1 MILLTDLFFLLQV
14 PAQVP
19 VLTETDP
26 LSVLAW
32 VSSIL
37 ALGFGTLGWFHLKKQ
52 KEHTDQIIKLNED
65 HRKELA
71 ALNEL
76 MRTNEKENTNLFFEY
91 SQMLQNAVGEVAKA
105 YPEIE
110 KLHRD
115 LIDSIEGKN
124 EKLARDII
132 EKLAAIIEKI
142 RNGS

>member
-1 MILLTDLFFLLQV
+1 MFFQLLQV

-32 VSSIL
+32 VASLL
-37 ALGFGTLGWFHLKKQ
+37 ALGFGTLGWFYMKKQ
-52 KEHTDQIIKLNED
+52 KEHTDQIVSISD
-65 HRKELA
+65 THRKELA
-71 ALNEL
+71 ALNEVI
-76 MRTNEKENTNLFFEY
+76 RNNEKENTTLFFEY
-91 SQMLQNAVGEVAKA
+91 SQMLQNAVGEVAKT

-115 LIDSIEGKN
+115 LADSIENKN
-124 EKLARDII
+124 EKLAKDII
-132 EKLAAIIEKI
+132 EKLALRIEKI